1 MYKKSGEFVDH
12 VLLHC
17 EFACHLWSLVFCLFV
32 YHWVIPERVWD
43 FYQSADLWG
52 AVLYASCGPFGE
64 NAIYLK
70 RLNTLL
76 DLNFFFLCT
85 MNDWMATPCMIG
97 FIFLCAL

>member
-52 AVLYASCGPFGE
+52 AVALCIMWTIWRECNIFEEVEHIVGFE
-64 NAIYLK
+64 
-70 RLNTLL
+70 
-76 DLNFFFLCT
+76 FFFL
-85 MNDWMATPCMIG
+85 MYHE
-97 FIFLCAL
+97 